1 MKIAKVTAIKLT
13 GKEYDLLRDA
23 ANLIG
28 TIVEEVDSDD
38 FEDYNLDAVEHD
50 IYAFL
55 DDPNVEVEWE

>member
-1 MKIAKVTAIKLT
+1 MKIAKATVVKLT

-28 TIVEEVDSDD
+28 TIVEEKNSGD
-38 FEDYNLDAVEHD
+38 FEDYNLDAVEQD

-55 DDPNVEVEWE
+55 DDPNVYVEWE

>member
-1 MKIAKVTAIKLT
+1 MKIAKTTAVKLT

-28 TIVEEVDSDD
+28 TIVEEKNSGD
-38 FEDYNLDAVEHD
+38 FEDYNLDAVEQD

-55 DDPNVEVEWE
+55 DDPNVYVEWE

>member
-1 MKIAKVTAIKLT
+1 MKIAKTTVVKLT

-28 TIVEEVDSDD
+28 SIIEEKNSGD
-38 FEDYNLDAVEHD
+38 FEDYNLDAVEQD

-55 DDPNVEVEWE
+55 DDPNVEVEWD

>member
-1 MKIAKVTAIKLT
+1 MKIVKVTTIKLT

-28 TIVEEVDSDD
+28 TIVEEKNSGD

-55 DDPNVEVEWE
+55 DDPNIEVEWE

>member
-1 MKIAKVTAIKLT
+1 MKIAKTTAVKLT

-28 TIVEEVDSDD
+28 TIVEEKNSGD
-38 FEDYNLDAVEHD
+38 FENYNLDAVEQD

-55 DDPNVEVEWE
+55 DDPNVYVEWE

>member
-1 MKIAKVTAIKLT
+1 MKIAKTTAVKLT

-28 TIVEEVDSDD
+28 TIIEEKNSGD
-38 FEDYNLDAVEHD
+38 FEDYNLDAVEQD

-55 DDPNVEVEWE
+55 DDPNVYVEWE

>member
-28 TIVEEVDSDD
+28 TIVEEKNSGD
-38 FEDYNLDAVEHD
+38 FEDYNLDAVEQD

-55 DDPNVEVEWE
+55 DDPNVEVEWD

>member
-1 MKIAKVTAIKLT
+1 MEVVRTVAVKLT

-28 TIVEEVDSDD
+28 TIVEEKNSGD

-55 DDPNVEVEWE
+55 DDPNVEVEWD